1 MLNLSRFFPNRK
13 GTLGIDLGG
22 SSIKLVDVGESNSGY
37 VLNHIAYEPL
47 PGDLISELSPD
58 SQDEIITRLRSAVK
72 KSGTTAVN
80 AVTSL
85 PGHSVIIKK
94 SAFPPLEK
102 NELRELIRD
111 EADKY
116 LPIESIQDVFFDF
129 QILGESENAA
139 GLNDVLLVAAKR
151 ETVDAYVSIFKK
163 AGLKLIIIDVDTF
176 ALETMFEANYEIDER
191 DSVFLIN
198 IGATITNI
206 NVIKQNGSIFS
217 RDFPLGGNTITEAIM
232 QKMSIGVEEAEQ
244 VKRNGYEGDLLDF
257 AEPIMLEIER
267 SVDYF
272 RSAFGGEYIKQVLL
286 SGGSCKIKGFSEAL
300 MQRLSIETEIANP
313 FRNISFGS
321 GLDAA
326 WINEMA
332 PLFTACVGLGLRR
345 KGDKW

>member
-1 MLNLSRFFPNRK
+1 MLNFSKLFSGKK

-22 SSIKLVDVGESNSGY
+22 SSIKLVDIGESSSGF
-37 VLNHIAYEPL
+37 VLNHIYYEPL
-47 PGDLISELSPD
+47 PSDLASGFSAA
-58 SQDEIITRLRSAVK
+58 SQDEIISRLKGVIK
-72 KSGTTAVN
+72 KSGTSAVN

-94 SAFPPLEK
+94 STFPPLER

-116 LPIESIQDVFFDF
+116 LPIEDINDVFFDF
-129 QILGESENAA
+129 QVLGESEVAV

-151 ETVDAYVSIFKK
+151 EIVELYMNIFKK

-191 DSVFLIN
+191 DTVFLIN

-206 NVIKQNGSIFS
+206 NVIKQRGSIFS
-217 RDFPLGGNTITEAIM
+217 RDFPLGGNTITEGIM
-232 QKMSIGVEEAEQ
+232 RKMSIGREEAEHL
-244 VKRNGYEGDLLDF
+244 KRTGQESDLLEF
-257 AEPIMLEIER
+257 AEPIMVEIER

-286 SGGSCKIKGFSEAL
+286 SGGSCKIKGFTESV

-313 FRNISFGS
+313 FRNIGIGS
-321 GLDAA
+321 NLDED

-332 PLFTACVGLGLRR
+332 PLFSACVGLGLRR

>member
-1 MLNLSRFFPNRK
+1 LIDLARFFSSKK
-13 GTLGIDLGG
+13 GTLGIDIGA
-22 SSIKLVDVGESNSGY
+22 SSIKLVDIGESNEGY
-37 VLNHIAYEPL
+37 ILNHIYYEPL
-47 PGDLISELSPD
+47 PGDLISDGSEA
-58 SQDEIITRLRSAVK
+58 SQDEIISRLKNVIK
-72 KSGTTAVN
+72 MSGTPARN

-102 NELRELIRD
+102 DELRELIRD

-116 LPIESIQDVFFDF
+116 LPIEDINDVYFDF
-129 QILGESENAA
+129 QVLGESESAL
-139 GLNDVLLVAAKR
+139 GMNDVLLVAAKR
-151 ETVDAYVSIFKK
+151 EIVESYLNIFKK

-191 DSVFLIN
+191 DTVFLIN

-217 RDFPLGGNTITEAIM
+217 RDFSLGGNSITEAIQ
-232 QKMSIGVEEAEQ
+232 QKLSVSKAEAERI
-244 VKRNGYEGDLLDF
+244 KLAGGEGDLLEYT
-257 AEPIMLEIER
+257 EPIMLELER

-272 RSAFGGEYIKQVLL
+272 RSAFGSEYIKQVLL
-286 SGGSCKIKGFSEAL
+286 SGGSCKIKGFSEAV

-313 FRNISFGS
+313 FRNINIGA
-321 GLDAA
+321 GLDPE
-326 WINEMA
+326 WINEVA
-332 PLFTACVGLGLRR
+332 PLFSACVGLGLRR